1 MKQIYLEYLQ
11 QTTLQEN
18 TLSRSIVWFKC
29 NPVLN
34 NTLLLPSYTGPII
47 PVDWPY
53 IPLIV
58 EYSKSVNRLVY
69 VCADR
74 SLI

>member
-1 MKQIYLEYLQ
+1 MKQIYFEYLQ
-11 QTTLQEN
+11 QTSLQEN
-18 TLSRSIVWFKC
+18 ILSRSVVWFKC

-34 NTLLLPSYTGPII
+34 NTLLLPSYIGPII

-69 VCADR
+69 VCVDCL
-74 SLI
+74 LI